1 MAGLVPSYRV
11 TFSTVQGV
19 VYRIVYTLSLL
30 YISHLS
36 FAGVTSESDN
46 MAAVFTLGSL
56 LGLVLLVA
64 IVAVIILGLICL
76 CVCRRKQKSKDT
88 SEIYVYA

>member
-1 MAGLVPSYRV
+1 MYFESP
-11 TFSTVQGV
+11 
-19 VYRIVYTLSLL
+19 VYKSHT
-30 YISHLS
+30 HLS

-76 CVCRRKQKSKDT
+76 RICRRKQKSKDT